1 LFRAADDADDAWP
14 DTGRVF
20 GADDDVR
27 SRKGLRAMASM
38 KLSCGKNDRLH
49 LDHVPLHSRI
59 VRGARIF
66 EPKRTDAARAAFL
79 TNRVVARHF
88 GKAVGATSSRVE
100 RAAIGADKVQV
111 ATFCDDTGKLRI
123 VYREAIV
130 RFEPAT
136 PQAKRRAVLA
146 KFKLEVRARNP
157 FIGDQVTVFDPR
169 RSYVAER
176 MIELANA
183 LTETEEIAFAFPNFV
198 SEFKRMGASRPHAE
212 QWQLDIVEARKAW
225 KHARGE
231 GVTIA
236 ILDDGVDVEHPNLRI
251 RRRPDRHEPRDL
263 YGRDFFV
270 DENSRDG
277 AEEQFD
283 PRPKIFRFPFDHYEF
298 NDIHGTACAGVA
310 AATGNVAGV
319 YGVAPRA
326 RILPVKIFHGEG
338 LGTESRIANAIRY
351 ASRFADILSCS
362 WEAPRGPDMESALK
376 EAGRGRGGKGCPL
389 FFASGNENG
398 RIGYPARSPH
408 AIAVG
413 ASTYKDKKAHYSN
426 HGPRLSLVAPSGVVI
441 IRPWLDPRPGM
452 ILTTDLSYPRRGF
465 NVGSAAAGGPDGLH
479 YNKFSGTSSSTP
491 FAAGIAALVLSA
503 NPRLTSAQVRS
514 VLQETADKIGPKNG
528 YKANG
533 HSNDFGYGR
542 VNAARAVAQA
552 RRLAASKSA
561 PRRSRGKVRRTG
573 PRGA

>member
-1 LFRAADDADDAWP
+1 
-14 DTGRVF
+14 
-20 GADDDVR
+20 
-27 SRKGLRAMASM
+27 MAGM

-49 LDHVPLHSRI
+49 LDHVPLQSR
-59 VRGARIF
+59 VVQGARIF

-79 TNRVVARHF
+79 TNRVIARHF
-88 GKAVGATSSRVE
+88 GKAVGATSGGVE
-100 RAAIGADKVQV
+100 RAAIGADKVDV
-111 ATFCDDTGKLRI
+111 ATFCDDTGKLRV

-130 RFEPAT
+130 RFEPGT
-136 PQAKRRAVLA
+136 PQAKRKAVLA
-146 KFKLEVRARNP
+146 KFKLKVRARNA

-169 RSYVAER
+169 RTYVAER

-183 LTETEEIAFAFPNFV
+183 LTDTEEIAFAFPNFV

-212 QWQLDIVEARKAW
+212 EWQLDIVEARKAW

-236 ILDDGVDVEHPNLRI
+236 ILDDGVDVEHPNLQI
-251 RRRPDRHEPRDL
+251 RRRPDRDEPRDL
-263 YGRDFFV
+263 CGRDFFV

-298 NDIHGTACAGVA
+298 NDIHGTCCAGVA
-310 AATGNVAGV
+310 AAAGKV
-319 YGVAPRA
+319 SGIYGVAPRA
-326 RILPVKIFHGEG
+326 RILPVKIFHGDG
-338 LGTESRIANAIRY
+338 FVTEARIANAIRY
-351 ASRFADILSCS
+351 AARFADIVSCS
-362 WEAPRGPDMESALK
+362 WAGPRGPDMEAALE
-376 EAGRGRGGKGCPL
+376 EARKGRRGKGCPL
-389 FFASGNENG
+389 FFSTGNENTHVD
-398 RIGYPARSPH
+398 YPASSPH

-413 ASTYKDKKAHYSN
+413 ASTYKDKRAHYSN
-426 HGPRLSLVAPSGVVI
+426 HGRTVSVVAPSGVVI

-465 NVGSAAAGGPDGLH
+465 NVGSVAAGGPDGLH

-491 FAAGIAALVLSA
+491 FAAGVAALALSA

-514 VLQETADKIGPKNG
+514 VLQETADKIGPKSS
-528 YKANG
+528 YKASG
-533 HSNDFGYGR
+533 HSNEFGYGR

-552 RRLAASKSA
+552 RWLAAGKSA
-561 PRRSRGKVRRTG
+561 PRRNGGKVRRAG
-573 PRGA
+573 LRGA